1 MAERQL
7 TPSQLQALVKLLGDS
22 NERVAKLAR
31 ARLLEAGGEAIPW
44 VAQAVAAEADPVVRA
59 RARVLLDEMRFGEL
73 QRRLH
78 RLAARPEEGFDLE
91 EGLFLVARA
100 RYLELD
106 EEPYRRQLEEMV
118 RELARRQLGRLSP
131 TEAAAVANRF
141 FFTEMGLR
149 SNEAHYYDPDNVCI
163 NQVLHRR
170 LGISI
175 SLAALYMLVARRAG
189 FMVEAISLPGR
200 FVIAVPAPSPF
211 WLDPTRNGRVLS
223 RHDLVA
229 IAREAGHQF
238 DPTMLEPVSPR
249 EIVTRML
256 AHLLRVY
263 ALTSQQVPAQRLE
276 QLLRIINRRTT
287 GDEGSP
293 SASHP
298 QPSSAEGRPD

>member
-1 MAERQL
+1 MADRQL

-22 NERVAKLAR
+22 DERVVKLVR
-31 ARLLEAGGEAIPW
+31 ARLLEAGSEAIPW
-44 VAQAVAAEADPVVRA
+44 VAQAGAAEADPVVRA
-59 RARVLLDEMRFGEL
+59 RARVLLDEMRFAEL
-73 QRRLH
+73 QKRLS
-78 RLAARPEEGFDLE
+78 RLAAREDEAFDLE

-106 EEPYRRQLEEMV
+106 EAPYRQKIEEMV
-118 RELARRQLGRLSP
+118 RELVRRQLGRLSP
-131 TEAAAVANRF
+131 TEAAASMNRF
-141 FFTEMGLR
+141 FFTELGLR

-163 NQVLHRR
+163 NQILDRR

-175 SLAALYMLVARRAG
+175 SLAALYLLVARQAG
-189 FMVEAISLPGR
+189 FLVEAVSLPGR

-211 WLDPTRNGRVLS
+211 WLDPTRSGRVLS

-276 QLLRIINRRTT
+276 QLLRIVNRRPA
-287 GDEGSP
+287 GDEGSA
-293 SASHP
+293 SASRP
-298 QPSSAEGRPD
+298 QASSAEGRPD